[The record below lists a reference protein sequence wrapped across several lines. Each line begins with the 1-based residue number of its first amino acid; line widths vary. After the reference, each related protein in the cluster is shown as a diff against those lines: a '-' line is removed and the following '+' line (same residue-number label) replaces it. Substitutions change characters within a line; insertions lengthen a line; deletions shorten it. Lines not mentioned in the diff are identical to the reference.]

1 MGNTYFR
8 HSRKRARLRCNSSLI
23 KTLLRCFI
31 SQKILAAEK
40 LLNKVRKYC
49 VSKKQGLLS
58 HELSEQCISIYFF
71 LPQKEE
77 NENGNAVSKN
87 YNVCHRPR
95 RQDFLGYLMENG
107 AFYITSKERLL
118 TFQNRISGN
127 IKIYEMS
134 EDTAYEI
141 DEPSDWII
149 IEELLRRREMSIGLE
164 GRLKKIKLFFCQHL
178 INIIILSN
186 HE

>member
-1 MGNTYFR
+1 ME
-8 HSRKRARLRCNSSLI
+8 
-23 KTLLRCFI
+23 TLF
-31 SQKILAAEK
+31 QKIITYVTDREG
-40 LLNKVRKYC
+40 R
-49 VSKKQGLLS
+49 
-58 HELSEQCISIYFF
+58 I
-71 LPQKEE
+71 
-77 NENGNAVSKN
+77 
-87 YNVCHRPR
+87 
-95 RQDFLGYLMENG
+95 FLGYLMENG

-164 GRLKKIKLFFCQHL
+164 GRLKR
-178 INIIILSN
+178 
-186 HE
+186 